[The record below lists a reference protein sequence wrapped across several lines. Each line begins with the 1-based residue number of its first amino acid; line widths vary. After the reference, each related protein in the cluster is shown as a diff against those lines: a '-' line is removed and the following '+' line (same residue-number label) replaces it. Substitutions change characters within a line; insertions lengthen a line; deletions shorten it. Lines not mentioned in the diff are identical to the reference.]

1 MSVIK
6 YQLLTVKNC
15 KNFLKNPKVLR
26 EDVVIQNVIQNVIQK
41 TRKENYMAGI
51 NGFGNNFNNYNKN
64 FRKLTLNTEQNTVA
78 KINAQPLSLTPKT
91 VGDSFSK
98 SLTSETSDY
107 NNGFER
113 QASKKSF
120 AEIWKQNYSEWL
132 HSDLVGG
139 SEMLPGRY
147 RDNEQLAAIDLL
159 YVTVKSLK
167 DWFSS

>member
-6 YQLLTVKNC
+6 YQLSTVKNC

-26 EDVVIQNVIQNVIQK
+26 EYVVIQNVIQK

-113 QASKKSF
+113 QTSKKSF
-120 AEIWKQNYSEWL
+120 GEIWMENWSKFY
-132 HSDLVGG
+132 HSDRIG
-139 SEMLPGRY
+139 SPEMLAARY
-147 RDNEQLAAIDLL
+147 RDNEQMSVFDLL
-159 YVTVKSLK
+159 YVTGKSIR
-167 DWFSS
+167 DWWRS

>member
-1 MSVIK
+1 
-6 YQLLTVKNC
+6 
-15 KNFLKNPKVLR
+15 
-26 EDVVIQNVIQNVIQK
+26 
-41 TRKENYMAGI
+41 MAGI

-113 QASKKSF
+113 QTSKKSF
-120 AEIWKQNYSEWL
+120 SEIWMQNYSEWL

-159 YVTVKSLK
+159 YVTAKSFK
-167 DWFSS
+167 DWLFS

>member
-6 YQLLTVKNC
+6 YQLSTVKNC

-26 EDVVIQNVIQNVIQK
+26 EYVVIQNVIQK